1 MYKRQG
7 MYSGRITSEGF
18 FAGDIGGGAGM
29 KTFRRIFLI
38 VIDSLGIGEMP
49 DAADY
54 GDSGADT
61 LGHISECAD
70 TFDIP
75 NLRKLDVY
83 KRQGSTEPYFVGNS

>member
-1 MYKRQG
+1 
-7 MYSGRITSEGF
+7 
-18 FAGDIGGGAGM
+18 M

-75 NLRKLDVY
+75 NLRKLGMTNLKQLKQV
-83 KRQGSTEPYFVGNS
+83 KPIAEPVGYYAVPREASARKDRMT